1 MQNNETMTLNEKI
14 NGIMEEVYKK
24 MSISETCDAL
34 VEKIANKFFIFAEE
48 QTNEK
53 GESVFSTIDVRK
65 VLSDAQMENIKQI
78 IIASIRSNK
87 ADSDAWLE
95 QFAAFNPEEPKKQFA
110 DGTDIAEEEEVEEVP
125 EPKKE
130 VVLDKDQIKE
140 MVQKG
145 MTQKDIAEEIGV
157 SQGKVQRFIAKN
169 DLKKKKA
176 STPSKNK

>member
-110 DGTDIAEEEEVEEVP
+110 DGLDIEEEEVEEAP
-125 EPKKE
+125 ESKKE

-169 DLKKKKA
+169 NLKKRKA

>member
-34 VEKIANKFFIFAEE
+34 AEKIANKFFIFAEE

-53 GESVFSTIDVRK
+53 GESAFLTVDVRK

-110 DGTDIAEEEEVEEVP
+110 DGLDIEEEEVEEAT

-169 DLKKKKA
+169 NLKKKKA
-176 STPSKNK
+176 NTPSKNK

>member
-53 GESVFSTIDVRK
+53 GESAFLTVDVRK

-110 DGTDIAEEEEVEEVP
+110 DGLDIEEEEVEEAT

-169 DLKKKKA
+169 NLKKKKA
-176 STPSKNK
+176 NTPSSK

>member
-53 GESVFSTIDVRK
+53 GESAFLTVDVRK

-110 DGTDIAEEEEVEEVP
+110 DGLDIEEEEVEEAT

-169 DLKKKKA
+169 NLKKRKA

>member
-53 GESVFSTIDVRK
+53 GESAFLTVDVRK

-110 DGTDIAEEEEVEEVP
+110 DGLDIEEEEVEEAT

-169 DLKKKKA
+169 NLKKKKA

>member
-1 MQNNETMTLNEKI
+1 MQSNGAITLNERI

-34 VEKIANKFFIFAEE
+34 VEKIENKFFIFAEE

-53 GESVFSTIDVRK
+53 GESTFATTDVRK
-65 VLSDAQMENIKQI
+65 VLSDAQMENIKNI

-110 DGTDIAEEEEVEEVP
+110 DGLDIEEEEVEEAP

>member
-34 VEKIANKFFIFAEE
+34 IEKIANKFFIFAEE

-53 GESVFSTIDVRK
+53 GESIFSTIDVRK

-95 QFAAFNPEEPKKQFA
+95 QFAAFNPKEPKKQFA
-110 DGTDIAEEEEVEEVP
+110 DGLDIEEEEVEEVP

>member
-34 VEKIANKFFIFAEE
+34 AEKIANKFFIFAEE

-53 GESVFSTIDVRK
+53 GESAFLTVDVRK

-110 DGTDIAEEEEVEEVP
+110 DGLDIEEEEVEEAT

-169 DLKKKKA
+169 NLKKRKA

>member
-48 QTNEK
+48 RTNEK

-110 DGTDIAEEEEVEEVP
+110 DGLDIEEEEVEEAP
-125 EPKKE
+125 ESKKE

-169 DLKKKKA
+169 NLKKRKA

>member
-110 DGTDIAEEEEVEEVP
+110 DGLDIEEEEVEEAT

-169 DLKKKKA
+169 NLKKRKA

>member
-1 MQNNETMTLNEKI
+1 MQSNGAITLNERI

-34 VEKIANKFFIFAEE
+34 VEKIENKFFIFAEE

-53 GESVFSTIDVRK
+53 GESTFATTDVRK

-95 QFAAFNPEEPKKQFA
+95 QFAAFNPQEPKKQFA
-110 DGTDIAEEEEVEEVP
+110 DGSDEEPEE

-130 VVLDKDQIKE
+130 EIILDKEQVKKMLD
-140 MVQKG
+140 KG
-145 MTQKDIAEEIGV
+145 MIQKDIAEELGV

-169 DLKKKKA
+169 NLKKKKA
-176 STPSKNK
+176 NTPSGK

>member
-53 GESVFSTIDVRK
+53 GESAFLTVDVRK

-110 DGTDIAEEEEVEEVP
+110 DGLDIEEEEVEEAT

-130 VVLDKDQIKE
+130 VVLDKNQIKE

-169 DLKKKKA
+169 NLKKRKA

>member
-1 MQNNETMTLNEKI
+1 MQNNETMALNEKI

-110 DGTDIAEEEEVEEVP
+110 DGLDIEEEEVEEAP

-169 DLKKKKA
+169 DLKKRKA

>member
-1 MQNNETMTLNEKI
+1 MQSNGAITLNERI
-14 NGIMEEVYKK
+14 NGIMKEVYKK

-34 VEKIANKFFIFAEE
+34 VEKIENKFFIFAEE

-53 GESVFSTIDVRK
+53 GESAFLTVDVRK

-110 DGTDIAEEEEVEEVP
+110 DGLDIEEEEVEEAT

-169 DLKKKKA
+169 NLQKKKA

>member
-53 GESVFSTIDVRK
+53 GESDFLTVDVRK

-110 DGTDIAEEEEVEEVP
+110 DGLDIEEEEVEEAP

-169 DLKKKKA
+169 NLKKRKA